1 MWQHPIPFWPRNV
14 KPFYAICT
22 NLWILGDMVKP
33 FFERHTHG
41 SSFETQ
47 SVSFCHFQKAHL
59 FLQREEKKEEILN
72 TFGLGEGRKEAS
84 SFLFFSK
91 KKKPLEEPQRNANKQ
106 LFVCCYQKRLSVNKK
121 WLVVSL
127 WRGALL
133 LLGFFWN
140 TRFLKE
146 NTEILLRAEEPLWC
160 SLLWRTALLWCSRSW
175 RTALVFAE
183 EPLWCSLLKHRRT
196 PKEEPL
202 CCSSSSA
209 VSEEQFK
216 FIF

>member
-106 LFVCCYQKRLSVNKK
+106 LFVCCYQKRASSETNRWNTPSFLKYAVFFEP
-121 WLVVSL
+121 
-127 WRGALL
+127 LL
-133 LLGFFWN
+133 LFS
-140 TRFLKE
+140 FLV
-146 NTEILLRAEEPLWC
+146 A
-160 SLLWRTALLWCSRSW
+160 
-175 RTALVFAE
+175 
-183 EPLWCSLLKHRRT
+183 
-196 PKEEPL
+196 
-202 CCSSSSA
+202 
-209 VSEEQFK
+209 K